1 MKTRPRLFA
10 ATFGLVVLFG
20 FGLSYASAQL
30 DQLPAKEYVD
40 RMGSDKRLPTLKV
53 DEVIAKLGL
62 KPGDIV
68 ADVGS
73 GSGAYSIPFAK
84 AVAPNG
90 IVYAVDIDQEMLN
103 YVADQAKKAGVTNL
117 RTVLGEYNDPKLPV
131 HDVDVA
137 FFQQVLHMIINR
149 QTYLDTVVNYL
160 KPDGRVVVIDKNP
173 EQSPNSWMWLK
184 QSDVDTWMA
193 AISFY
198 PAQQINLFTDRYFA
212 VYRRPEGKSVPLL
225 NKHTP
230 SGAPVDSG
238 NN

>member
-1 MKTRPRLFA
+1 M
-10 ATFGLVVLFG
+10 
-20 FGLSYASAQL
+20 
-30 DQLPAKEYVD
+30 
-40 RMGSDKRLPTLKV
+40 DKDSRLPTLKV

-68 ADVGS
+68 ADIGS
-73 GSGAYSIPFAK
+73 GSGAFSIPFAK

-103 YVADQAKKAGVTNL
+103 YVAEQAKKEGVTNL

-137 FFQQVLHMIINR
+137 FFHRVLHMIQNR
-149 QTYLDTVVNYL
+149 QLYLNNTAPYL
-160 KPDGRVVVIDKNP
+160 KPDGRIVIIDKNP

-198 PAQQINLFTDRYFA
+198 PAQQFNLFTDRYFV
-212 VYRRPEGKSVPLL
+212 VYQRPDGKSTPLL

-230 SGAPVDSG
+230 SGAPVNSG
-238 NN
+238 NTKRS